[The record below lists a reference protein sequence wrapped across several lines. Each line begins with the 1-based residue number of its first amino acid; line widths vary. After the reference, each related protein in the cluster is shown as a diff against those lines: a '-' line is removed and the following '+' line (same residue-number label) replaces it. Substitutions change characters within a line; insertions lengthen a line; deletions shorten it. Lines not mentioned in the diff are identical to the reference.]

1 MDAGSLL
8 DFKKKLSAFITGQSI
23 PEYYLWLW
31 KSLELKFL
39 RGCQNILDNIILC
52 VPCTLPYAFA
62 VGGRILRKTKSLG
75 RGLHLTTSPI
85 QVKKPPLHCSDVE
98 RKTLLLCQ
106 LIPLL
111 CLCPL
116 PGLCCISKR
125 SFSIILLCL

>member
-1 MDAGSLL
+1 MDDGSLL

-39 RGCQNILDNIILC
+39 RCCQNILDNIILC

-62 VGGRILRKTKSLG
+62 VGGGILRNTKSLG

-98 RKTLLLCQ
+98 RKMLLLCQ

-116 PGLCCISKR
+116 PGLRCISKR
-125 SFSIILLCL
+125 SFGIIHLCL